1 VGGKVSRRSWLVVTW
16 LVLTAALVASAV
28 YMLSAL
34 HGNPDAVKVVE
45 PVRVPVRIASLTGN
59 VSVRGYLVV
68 ADTEELQRVGY
79 GLVREGD
86 VGVLFIFR
94 DLPRVVCFRNPFNF
108 SIYMYI
114 LTRSKFDF
122 YGSYVHT
129 LLSNTTWCAVLVEGE
144 MVLETRL
151 RLPADVF
158 VFRT

>member
-1 VGGKVSRRSWLVVTW
+1 MRRRSW
-16 LVLTAALVASAV
+16 LVLTAALVAVLA
-28 YMLSAL
+28 LSAL
-34 HGNPDAVKVVE
+34 LGNPDARPVE
-45 PVRVPVRIASLTGN
+45 PVRVPVRIVSGIFAADN
-59 VSVRGYLVV
+59 VSVSGYLVV

-86 VGVLFIFR
+86 VGVLFVFR
-94 DLPRVVCFRNPFNF
+94 DLPRAVCFRNPFNF

-129 LLSNTTWCAVLVEGE
+129 LLSNTTWCTVLVEGE

-151 RLPADVF
+151 RLPADIF
-158 VFRT
+158 VFRA

>member
-1 VGGKVSRRSWLVVTW
+1 VNKYSWLVVVW

-34 HGNPDAVKVVE
+34 LRNPDAVRLAE
-45 PVRVPVRIASLTGN
+45 PVRVPVRIASLSGN

-79 GLVREGD
+79 GLTREGD
-86 VGVLFIFR
+86 VGVLFVFR
-94 DLPRVVCFRNPFNF
+94 DLPRAVCFRNPFNF
-108 SIYMYI
+108 SIYVYV

-122 YGSYVHT
+122 YGSYVHM
-129 LLSNTTWCAVLVEGE
+129 LLSNTTWCTVLVEGE

-151 RLPADVF
+151 RLPADVY